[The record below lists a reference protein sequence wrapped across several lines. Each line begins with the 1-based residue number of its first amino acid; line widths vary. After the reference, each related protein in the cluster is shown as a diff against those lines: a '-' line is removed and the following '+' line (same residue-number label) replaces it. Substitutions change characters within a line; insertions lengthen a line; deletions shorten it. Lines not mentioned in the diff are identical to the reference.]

1 MRSNQ
6 EVPIMYKEKVLFIL
20 KFLMILLV
28 LLLLGIIIT
37 MFINSLVDDK
47 ESNVDGEVII
57 EEVGVIVNNTKLVID
72 EPVLLV
78 NNTNSSDNIVKEEV
92 KEKPYYQCYYCEG
105 YKVRYDWVNKNNC
118 PKGKSKIIP
127 TDCFDNLTEDYII
140 DSCDNLGIED
150 STYCVQGFISDFFKY
165 RLLSDSR
172 RLSFKELRDKGGD
185 CVNWARF
192 WSRLMG
198 DYGFDVKTIKI
209 DVTSRTSHIFIIASD
224 KTGYCKL
231 DQENVNCVM
240 YG

>member
-57 EEVGVIVNNTKLVID
+57 EEVGVIVNNTKL
-72 EPVLLV
+72 EE
-78 NNTNSSDNIVKEEV
+78 NNSLIINTTNSSDNIVKEEV